1 MTWTEAQTYCREVYT
16 DLATIENMEEM
27 EQLISTVPSLY
38 QNYLTWIGMY
48 SKITWKWS
56 DGYNGSG
63 ADFRNWEAKKEP
75 DFHGN
80 QFCVAIEDDGRWLYY
95 ECSSKIQFI
104 CYRGTQQD
112 PEFVHVN
119 ERLDWSNA
127 QRYCREKFLDLATVR
142 NDIENQKIHKLRPS
156 KWGLTK
162 DWAWS
167 KDWAWIGLYKDPDS
181 YWSDGSDS
189 SFRFWDGGS
198 NLLASMSVICGAVDL
213 QLSGKWRPV
222 SCEKRFPFV
231 CYNSGKCLTCALV

>member
-1 MTWTEAQTYCREVYT
+1 MQQPNSVWVYLVLTGWIVSLYLPPKYQYVAKPMTWTEAQTYCREVYT

-95 ECSSKIQFI
+95 E
-104 CYRGTQQD
+104 
-112 PEFVHVN
+112 
-119 ERLDWSNA
+119 L
-127 QRYCREKFLDLATVR
+127 
-142 NDIENQKIHKLRPS
+142 
-156 KWGLTK
+156 
-162 DWAWS
+162 
-167 KDWAWIGLYKDPDS
+167 
-181 YWSDGSDS
+181 
-189 SFRFWDGGS
+189 
-198 NLLASMSVICGAVDL
+198 
-213 QLSGKWRPV
+213 

-231 CYNSGKCLTCALV
+231 CYNSERKSITYKQNYCYTSLYLTM